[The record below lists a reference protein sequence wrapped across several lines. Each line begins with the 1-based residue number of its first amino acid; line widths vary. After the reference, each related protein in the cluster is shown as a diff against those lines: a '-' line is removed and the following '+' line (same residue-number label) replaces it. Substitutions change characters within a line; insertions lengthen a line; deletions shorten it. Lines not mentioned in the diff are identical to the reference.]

1 MATCL
6 RCRNEWTPRK
16 EHPKRCPSCQN
27 PNWDR
32 PTKRKRQPVESK
44 EPDPM
49 LETYK
54 EETLKRMSATT
65 IADDI
70 VAFDIESRKSRTE
83 ELMRKLAQ

>member
-1 MATCL
+1 
-6 RCRNEWTPRK
+6 
-16 EHPKRCPSCQN
+16 
-27 PNWDR
+27 
-32 PTKRKRQPVESK
+32 
-44 EPDPM
+44 M